1 VQVVHGASYVV
12 ISPDDGERADSGNVD
27 FRFNTDGRLLEVI
40 LLRLFPVK
48 ASVHNLNKKLIG
60 TFVGK

>member
-1 VQVVHGASYVV
+1 V